1 MVELVVGQ
9 REDRPG
15 WNIGGIDVIPYT
27 GFWQARGTR
36 LGMADGAEKDSADE
50 SIARMGYRTANPERR
65 AQIGAARRAKSRN
78 TLLTAAFEC
87 YGRETGRI
95 VRIEDVCKVAGVAR
109 GTFYNHFDDLEQLR
123 YHLLEE
129 MTGEFDRAVHHMF
142 GALDGPAEQT
152 AVAIRYYLHAA
163 EKNPAWGWAMI
174 HSSAPGHTF
183 GETVWHNS
191 LVTIRRGLDE
201 RLFRIST
208 AEIGRDIL
216 MGAVAAA
223 MVSITRGG
231 TPARYPEEIS
241 EHILMAFGMR
251 PEVARELSNRPL
263 PALPAIAHDT
273 IVIASMP
280 ALGEIGDA
288 EEPGAG

>member
-1 MVELVVGQ
+1 M
-9 REDRPG
+9 
-15 WNIGGIDVIPYT
+15 
-27 GFWQARGTR
+27 AR
-36 LGMADGAEKDSADE
+36 
-50 SIARMGYRTANPERR
+50 IGYRMAHLERR

-78 TLLTAAFEC
+78 ILLTAAFEC
-87 YGRETGRI
+87 YGREGGRF
-95 VRIEDVCKVAGVAR
+95 VRIEDVCKAAGVAR

-123 YHLLEE
+123 YNLLEA

-142 GALDGPAEQT
+142 ARLENVAEQS

-163 EKNPAWGWAMI
+163 AKNPAWGWAMI

-191 LVTIRRGLDE
+191 LVTIRRGRDE
-201 RLFRIST
+201 GLFHISS

-216 MGAVAAA
+216 MGAVSAA

-231 TPARYPEEIS
+231 TSARYPEEVT
-241 EHILMAFGMR
+241 EHILMSFGM
-251 PEVARELSNRPL
+251 PPAVAHEIANRPL
-263 PALPAIAHDT
+263 PALPAIAHET

-280 ALGEIGDA
+280 ALGEIGA
-288 EEPGAG
+288 E